1 MWFFLF
7 LSSRRRHTRCA
18 LVTGVQTCALPICC
32 YRTSRG
38 PRHHVFTLPCWPSMI
53 FFAWRALFAV
63 TVTSKLSR
71 TATVEIFAWNCL
83 LILSPDSGRQYAAR
97 SEEHTSELQS
107 LMRIS
112 YPVLCFKKNKK
123 NRMNH
128 NVKT

>member
-1 MWFFLF
+1 MRISDW
-7 LSSRRRHTRCA
+7 SSDVCSSDLGKKSSCYVRKTKPTEIR
-18 LVTGVQTCALPICC
+18 C

-83 LILSPDSGRQYAAR
+83 LILSPDFGRQYEIGRASCR
-97 SEEHTSELQS
+97 ERGCQ
-107 LMRIS
+107 
-112 YPVLCFKKNKK
+112 YV
-123 NRMNH
+123 
-128 NVKT
+128 